1 MEKPTATFWL
11 AYEGASCR
19 LLRKLT
25 ERRTSMTVEQAVT
38 TTSATKPVSAL
49 AQKVTAGAAVA
60 IALLIVLG
68 GFLIGAMVF
77 AAAEG
82 VDRTISNLADVD
94 DPRVVRQAIC
104 LPYSDFVIRQRQA
117 GLSTSQIQ
125 GVLDYAGHDG
135 EGSAVDNSDVCG
147 SPQSILDAA
156 GIK

>member
-11 AYEGASCR
+11 AYEEASCR

-38 TTSATKPVSAL
+38 TTSATKPVSTL

-60 IALLIVLG
+60 IALLIVFG

-82 VDRTISNLADVD
+82 VDRTISNLTDVD

-104 LPYSDFVIRQRQA
+104 LPYSDFVLRQHQA

-147 SPQSILDAA
+147 SPQFILDAA